1 MATPNPEI
9 GEELLIEC
17 IVEGTPTPTVEWLRD
32 NLPLSSTD
40 EIAVFISDSGVATV
54 RIDQARLSDN
64 VPYTCIA
71 SNVAGA
77 VNRTI
82 SITSE

>member
-1 MATPNPEI
+1 MITQNPEI

-17 IVEGTPTPTVEWLRD
+17 IVEGTPTPTVEWLR
-32 NLPLSSTD
+32 NNRPLSSTD
-40 EIAVFISDSGVATV
+40 EIVVLVSESGVAAI
-54 RIDQARLSDN
+54 RIDRARLSDN

-77 VNRTI
+77 VNRTVT
-82 SITSE
+82 ITGE